1 MKHQLKM
8 ANTFA
13 ELCSDEILQEI
24 SILTCNLSF
33 KALVMW
39 KFKTLSNQEYIDYI
53 HHFQVLS
60 TRLFSNLFITNARF
74 EWLRVLARPLQAVQ
88 NGFLSETLSCDLS

>member
-13 ELCSDEILQEI
+13 ELYSDEILQEI
-24 SILTCNLSF
+24 SILTCNLSS
-33 KALVMW
+33 KASVMW

-53 HHFQVLS
+53 HHFQVLPAG
-60 TRLFSNLFITNARF
+60 LFSSLFTTNARF
-74 EWLRVLARPLQAVQ
+74 EWLRVLARPLQVVQ
-88 NGFLSETLSCDLS
+88 NGFLSETLSCALS